1 MKKLIKLSILMALS
15 IFANFSIA
23 QKSPEEK
30 TKIFIAKLNEKLTL
44 SNDQQAKLNDVFL
57 IHYNMMREL
66 KKQFKNE
73 DEESGKRAAKEQW
86 SRTEQQLIMMLNDIQ
101 RSKYNDA
108 KMKLR
113 KNMIN
118 RKKKSV
124 KGDIKNSKNKK
135 PVEVDL
141 EEPLDEEAF

>member
-1 MKKLIKLSILMALS
+1 MALS

-86 SRTEQQLIMMLNDIQ
+86 SRTEQQLIMMLNDVQ

-124 KGDIKNSKNKK
+124 KGDVKNSKNKK

>member
-1 MKKLIKLSILMALS
+1 MKKLIKLNILMAFS
-15 IFANFSIA
+15 IFASFAIA
-23 QKSPEEK
+23 QKGPEEK

-101 RSKYNDA
+101 RTKYNDA

-118 RKKKSV
+118 RKRKSV

>member
-1 MKKLIKLSILMALS
+1 MALS

>member
-1 MKKLIKLSILMALS
+1 MKKLIKLNILMAFS
-15 IFANFSIA
+15 IFASFAIA

-101 RSKYNDA
+101 RTKYNDA

-118 RKKKSV
+118 RKRKSV